1 MQVGSGTSIF
11 GYQAAKAVSS
21 TSGTKMPA
29 ANDGGIAQANKDSAS
44 NESSVEADFLKYAKM
59 TPFDRM
65 RAGILKSMNLTEDDL
80 AKMSPDQRK
89 AVEEKIRDAIEKQLE
104 KQGQKAGSL
113 VDLST

>member
-1 MQVGSGTSIF
+1 MQIGSGTSIL
-11 GYQAAKAVSS
+11 GYQAAKAASS
-21 TSGTKMPA
+21 TSGTKTPA
-29 ANDGGIAQANKDSAS
+29 VNDGGIAQANEGSAS
-44 NESSVEADFLKYAKM
+44 KKSSVEADFLKYAKM

-104 KQGQKAGSL
+104 KQGQKTGSL
-113 VDLST
+113 VDLSA

>member
-1 MQVGSGTSIF
+1 MQIATGPSIL
-11 GYQAAKAVSS
+11 GYQATKAASS
-21 TSGTKMPA
+21 TSSTKMPA
-29 ANDGGIAQANKDSAS
+29 ANDGGITQANEDSAP

-80 AKMSPDQRK
+80 AKMSPDQQK

-104 KQGQKAGSL
+104 KQGQKTGSL
-113 VDLST
+113 VDLSA